1 MLRHSLLSLFTLGL
15 ATFASGRALSPRD
28 GDVAIDDKWKDHDAL
43 IPFQQQA
50 SDGLRGEIELRFKP
64 GLNDGS
70 GCFPYA
76 AVDKDGYH
84 GAGLKPTG
92 KSGEDCRDPS
102 KGQVYSRVGFSNQR
116 TAVLYSWYLPK
127 IQTDS
132 ENHKHWYLT
141 VVVWLYTEKCNPNA
155 TDYAVAGISYST
167 GTDTYDKGSSQ
178 STIYSSGDSGTG
190 SVNTHAV
197 VGYDGQVNVFP
208 SADSAQYALSPP
220 LISWDKL
227 PKATADQFNGVRY
240 EHARCPFTDANFQAS
255 LDTAYNGDFYINIG
269 AEPDSTTCSANPPT
283 PTPDD
288 TGEPVEDGPD
298 IPVSSM
304 PADPTYTPTPE
315 SNGEA

>member
-1 MLRHSLLSLFTLGL
+1 MVTM
-15 ATFASGRALSPRD
+15 
-28 GDVAIDDKWKDHDAL
+28 
-43 IPFQQQA
+43 
-50 SDGLRGEIELRFKP
+50 
-64 GLNDGS
+64 
-70 GCFPYA
+70 
-76 AVDKDGYH
+76 
-84 GAGLKPTG
+84 
-92 KSGEDCRDPS
+92 
-102 KGQVYSRVGFSNQR
+102 GFSNQR

-178 STIYSSGDSGTG
+178 STIYSSGDSGIG

-269 AEPDSTTCSANPPT
+269 AEPDSATCSANPPT
-283 PTPDD
+283 PTTDD

-298 IPVSSM
+298 IPISSM
-304 PADPTYTPTPE
+304 PADPTYTPTPG